1 MADTTVTTIKTIQL
15 KGDAAEA
22 YKSLKNG
29 TRKRRG
35 RKPRVQEGGF
45 DDIPG
50 PRIDMRQIDTNHA
63 TQLSRAANIT
73 KVGGA
78 VTAPKDQKD
87 QKGGAVQPPAN
98 IVTTAGHAIVNKPVE
113 TPAIKAAVE
122 AGTLPTPNPV
132 LPSGQ
137 QQGGKLVLAPKK
149 KKTGAILLAPPSH
162 RKLTGTRS
170 TRSSKKIRV
179 QLSNMKKRIT
189 TAKVIHKESKEKSI
203 DEIRRLLEEA
213 KLVKPASSGKKVPDD
228 ILRNIYRDYLI
239 LRNKAL

>member
-1 MADTTVTTIKTIQL
+1 MADSTVKTIQL

-35 RKPRVQEGGF
+35 RKSRVQEGGF

-50 PRIDMRQIDTNHA
+50 PEIGMRQIDTTHA
-63 TQLSRAANIT
+63 TQLSKAANIT

-78 VTAPKDQKD
+78 VTQTKEKEVKDQR
-87 QKGGAVQPPAN
+87 GGAVVNAN
-98 IVTTAGHAIVNKPVE
+98 VVTTPSHAIVNKPAE
-113 TPAIKAAVE
+113 TPAINASKE
-122 AGTLPTPNPV
+122 AGTLPTPNPTI
-132 LPSGQ
+132 PST

-149 KKTGAILLAPPSH
+149 KKTGAILLAPPK
-162 RKLTGTRS
+162 KLTGTRS

-203 DEIRRLLEEA
+203 EEIRKLLEEA

>member
-1 MADTTVTTIKTIQL
+1 MADSTVKTIQL

-50 PRIDMRQIDTNHA
+50 PQIGMRQIDTNHA

-78 VTAPKDQKD
+78 VSQTKEKEVKE
-87 QKGGAVQPPAN
+87 QKGGAVLNAN
-98 IVTTAGHAIVNKPVE
+98 VVTAAGTMVVNKPAD
-113 TPAIKAAVE
+113 TPAIKAAAE
-122 AGTLPTPNPV
+122 AGTLPTPQPTVPV
-132 LPSGQ
+132 G

-149 KKTGAILLAPPSH
+149 KKTGAILLAPPK
-162 RKLTGTRS
+162 KLTGTRS

-203 DEIRRLLEEA
+203 EEIRRLLEEA